1 MTFPPSV
8 FFQRRR
14 CAVFLLFL
22 AILFWAGNV
31 VVARAVSDSLPPLWM
46 TCGRW
51 ALASLLLCPLAAR
64 ALCAEWRDLWACRW
78 RLLWLAAMGISA
90 NNALI
95 YLGVA
100 QSGATSAAALQTMT
114 PIWIVLLS
122 AMHQRLPWSTWAG
135 VALAGFGAL
144 LIAVH
149 ADWQNLGSAL
159 LGSGGLW
166 LLAAS
171 LCWALYT
178 TSVVRLP
185 QRLDAGALLAIQALL
200 GALLLLPLACWYEPQ
215 TSLASLKGSDWL
227 ALVYL
232 GVFPSVLAYAFYRRA
247 AQQLGVA
254 FAGNSMNLL
263 PLLSAL
269 LSVVF
274 LGEQLQGFHLLG
286 FVAIMLGLALGA
298 GQLRFVSGL
307 RRLPMRLWSPL
318 RGD

>member
-1 MTFPPSV
+1 
-8 FFQRRR
+8 
-14 CAVFLLFL
+14 
-22 AILFWAGNV
+22 
-31 VVARAVSDSLPPLWM
+31 
-46 TCGRW
+46 
-51 ALASLLLCPLAAR
+51 
-64 ALCAEWRDLWACRW
+64 
-78 RLLWLAAMGISA
+78 
-90 NNALI
+90 
-95 YLGVA
+95 
-100 QSGATSAAALQTMT
+100 MT

-149 ADWQNLGSAL
+149 ADWQTLGSAL

-185 QRLDAGALLAIQALL
+185 QQLDAGALLAIQALL

-215 TSLASLKGSDWL
+215 TSLSSLKGSDWL

-232 GVFPSVLAYAFYRRA
+232 GVFPSVLAYTFYRRA

-307 RRLPMRLWSPL
+307 FRLPMRLWSPL

>member
-1 MTFPPSV
+1 MTFFPSA

-31 VVARAVSDSLPPLWM
+31 VVARAVSASLPPLWM

-64 ALCAEWRDLWACRW
+64 ALRAEWRALWACRW

-95 YLGVA
+95 YFGVA
-100 QSGATSAAALQTMT
+100 QSGVTSAAALQTMT

-122 AMHQRLPWSTWAG
+122 AMRQRLPWSTWAG

-166 LLAAS
+166 LFAAS

-185 QRLDAGALLAIQALL
+185 QQLDAGALLAIQALL

-215 TSLASLKGSDWL
+215 TSLSSLKGSDWL

-232 GVFPSVLAYAFYRRA
+232 GVFPSVLAYTFYRRA

-298 GQLRFVSGL
+298 GRLRFVGGL
-307 RRLPMRLWSPL
+307 CRLPMRLWSPL
-318 RGD
+318 HGD